1 MRSSLGFAGISVT
14 GASERSWF
22 QGAPCGLIGTSLEG
36 LILEANDTL
45 IGWMGFTRSQIEG
58 RPFTALLDPGSQLFY
73 ETRHAQALP
82 LQGQLDEVALTMVC
96 ADGTRLP
103 VLINSLRDD
112 AAGMNRIAVFNA
124 SGRIQ
129 YERELLHAQRAA
141 ESSEAQVR
149 VLQEVSRAFGV
160 SASDEDVAQS
170 FAEVARTA
178 FAAREAGVLLL
189 DDHGELTLVGG
200 TNPLAGTVPPI
211 VSLRNS
217 PEVVVVDHETAVAQY
232 PQLAAALRET
242 RLAALSVMPLM
253 DDDRR
258 LGILVCFFGRA
269 RQFDDQFFDL
279 QKALGRQASQTLVR
293 VRLQRQ
299 LAFLALH
306 DQLTGVANRQLLEQ
320 SLEAALEAAAA
331 RDEPLAVL
339 FLDVD
344 EFKSINDRFGH
355 AVGDMVLV
363 ELAVRLSAGVRSEDV
378 VGRIGGDE
386 FVAIC
391 ANADEAAATAI
402 AERILHLTQEPI
414 TMEAG
419 LVSASVSVGISMF
432 LPGAHPR
439 PAPEQLLVRA
449 DRAMYESKRAGKNRA
464 TFETPPLTT

>member
-1 MRSSLGFAGISVT
+1 MT
-14 GASERSWF
+14 GPSEDAWF
-22 QGAPCGLIGTSLEG
+22 QRAPCGLVATSPQG
-36 LILEANDTL
+36 VILEANETL
-45 IGWMGFTRSQIEG
+45 LEWTGFNRKQLEG
-58 RPFTALLDPGSQLFY
+58 RPFTSLLDPGSQLFH
-73 ETRHAQALP
+73 ETRVAQALP
-82 LQGQLDEVALTMVC
+82 LEGALNEVALTVVC
-96 ADGTRLP
+96 ADDTRLP
-103 VLINSLRDD
+103 VLINSIRDT
-112 AAGMNRIAVFNA
+112 AAGVDRIAVFNA

-129 YERELLHAQRAA
+129 YERDLLHARRAA

-189 DDHGELTLVGG
+189 DDDGELLLVGG
-200 TNPLAGTVPPI
+200 TNPLAGLVSPI

-217 PEVVVVDHETAVAQY
+217 PDVVVVDEGS
-232 PQLAAALRET
+232 AAAQFPELATALRTT
-242 RLAALSVMPLM
+242 RLAALSVMPLL
-253 DDDRR
+253 DNHRR
-258 LGILVCFFGRA
+258 MGILVCFFGRS

-320 SLEAALEAAAA
+320 SLEDALDAAFAHDA
-331 RDEPLAVL
+331 PLAVL

-355 AVGDMVLV
+355 AVGDAVLV
-363 ELAVRLSAGVRSEDV
+363 ELAIRLSAGVRSDDV

-391 ANADEAAATAI
+391 ANTDKAAATTI
-402 AERILHLTQEPI
+402 AERILRLTNEPI
-414 TMEAG
+414 VIDDGT
-419 LVSASVSVGISMF
+419 VSASVSVGISMF
-432 LPGAHPR
+432 DPRSQPR
-439 PAPEQLLVRA
+439 PTPEQLLVRA
-449 DRAMYESKRAGKNRA
+449 DRAMYESKGAGKNRA
-464 TFETPPLTT
+464 TFETPAS

>member
-1 MRSSLGFAGISVT
+1 MTEPSKHA
-14 GASERSWF
+14 WF
-22 QGAPCGLIGTSLEG
+22 QGAPCGLIGTSLDG

-45 IGWMGFTRSQIEG
+45 LEWTGFSRPQIEG
-58 RPFTALLDPGSQLFY
+58 RSFTSLLDPGSQLFY

-82 LQGQLDEVALTMVC
+82 LQGQLNEVALTMLC
-96 ADGTRLP
+96 ADGSRLP
-103 VLINSLRDD
+103 VLINAIRD
-112 AAGMNRIAVFNA
+112 AAAGVNRIAVFNA

-129 YERELLHAQRAA
+129 YERDLLHARRVA

-160 SASDEDVAQS
+160 SATDEDVAQS

-189 DDHGELTLVGG
+189 DDVGELTLVGG
-200 TNPLAGTVPPI
+200 TNPLAGLVPPI

-217 PEVVVVDHETAVAQY
+217 PDVVVVDDETATARF
-232 PQLAAALRET
+232 PQLAAALHET
-242 RLAALSVMPLM
+242 RLAALSVMPLL
-253 DDDRR
+253 DADRR

-293 VRLQRQ
+293 VRLQRR

-320 SLEAALEAAAA
+320 SLEDALEAASAHNT
-331 RDEPLAVL
+331 PLAVM

-355 AVGDMVLV
+355 AAGDMVLV
-363 ELAVRLSAGVRSEDV
+363 ELAVRLGAGVRSEDV

-391 ANADEAAATAI
+391 ANADEHAATTI
-402 AERILHLTQEPI
+402 AERILRLTQEPI
-414 TMEAG
+414 AIGEG
-419 LVSASVSVGISMF
+419 LISASVSVGISMF
-432 LPGAHPR
+432 HPR
-439 PAPEQLLVRA
+439 LHSRPTPEQLLVRA
-449 DRAMYESKRAGKNRA
+449 DRAMYESKGAGKNRA
-464 TFETPPLTT
+464 TFETPPP

>member
-1 MRSSLGFAGISVT
+1 VRPTNEPG
-14 GASERSWF
+14 WF
-22 QGAPCGLIGTSLEG
+22 HNAPCGLIATSLEG
-36 LILEANDTL
+36 LILEANDTML
-45 IGWMGFTRSQIEG
+45 DWTGFSSEQIEG
-58 RPFTALLDPGSQLFY
+58 RSFASLLDPGSQLFY

-82 LQGQLDEVALTMVC
+82 LQGRLNEVALTMLG
-96 ADGTRLP
+96 ADGTPLH
-103 VLINSLRDD
+103 VLINSIRD
-112 AAGMNRIAVFNA
+112 AAAGIIRIAVFNA
-124 SGRIQ
+124 SGRIE
-129 YERELLHAQRAA
+129 YERDLLHARRAA

-149 VLQEVSRAFGV
+149 VLQEVSRTFGV
-160 SASDEDVAQS
+160 SASDEDVAHS

-178 FAAREAGVLLL
+178 FAARDAGVLLL

-200 TNPLAGTVPPI
+200 TNPLAGLVPPI

-217 PEVVVVDHETAVAQY
+217 PDVVVVDEEAAKGEF
-232 PQLAAALRET
+232 PELAAALRAT
-242 RLAALSVMPLM
+242 RLAAVSVMPLL
-253 DDDRR
+253 DDRRR

-269 RQFDDQFFDL
+269 RRFDDQFFDL

-320 SLEAALEAAAA
+320 SLAEALEAASA

-344 EFKSINDRFGH
+344 DFKSINDGFGH

-363 ELAVRLSAGVRSEDV
+363 ELALRLSAGVRSEDV

-402 AERILHLTQEPI
+402 AERILRLTNEPI
-414 TMEAG
+414 TIAAG
-419 LVSASVSVGISMF
+419 QISASVSVGVSMF
-432 LPGAHPR
+432 QPGVHPR

-449 DRAMYESKRAGKNRA
+449 DRAMYESKGAGKNRFS
-464 TFETPPLTT
+464 FEAPLPQPPGHDTA

>member
-1 MRSSLGFAGISVT
+1 MT
-14 GASERSWF
+14 GPSDHAWF
-22 QGAPCGLIGTSLEG
+22 QGAPCGLIATSLDG

-45 IGWMGFTRSQIEG
+45 IRWTGFSRSQLEG
-58 RPFTALLDPGSQLFY
+58 RSFSSLLDPGSQLFY

-96 ADGTRLP
+96 ADGTGLP
-103 VLINSLRDD
+103 VLINFLRDE

-124 SGRIQ
+124 SGRIE
-129 YERELLHAQRAA
+129 YERDLLHARRAA

-149 VLQEVSRAFGV
+149 VLQDVSRAFGV

-178 FAAREAGVLLL
+178 FSARETAVLLL
-189 DDHGELTLVGG
+189 DDAGELTLVGG
-200 TNPLAGTVPPI
+200 TNPLAGLVPPI

-217 PEVVVVDHETAVAQY
+217 ADVVVVDDETAAAQF
-232 PQLAAALRET
+232 PELAAALRKT
-242 RLAALSVMPLM
+242 RLAALSVMPLL

-320 SLEAALEAAAA
+320 SLEDALAEASA
-331 RDEPLAVL
+331 RDESLAVL

-363 ELAVRLSAGVRSEDV
+363 ELAIRLRAGVRSEDV

-391 ANADEAAATAI
+391 ANTDEVGATTI
-402 AERILHLTQEPI
+402 AERILRLTQEPI
-414 TMEAG
+414 TVGAG
-419 LVSASVSVGISMF
+419 SISASVSVGISMF
-432 LPGAHPR
+432 HPR
-439 PAPEQLLVRA
+439 LHPSPTPEQLLVRA
-449 DRAMYESKRAGKNRA
+449 DRAMYESKGAGKNRA
-464 TFETPPLTT
+464 TFETPPHPITQ